1 MDELDVLVTQTQSV
15 LYNIFDWPTYKASNI
30 AVIGIANTMDLPER
44 LLPKIASRL
53 GSGRVTFN
61 PYNTSELI
69 KIIEAR
75 LRSTGDYSGDGKY
88 DAITQNAVQLA
99 SMKVAQISGD
109 ARRALELCRR
119 GIEIAEARI
128 ERERRIRR
136 IELCLSMRAKRY
148 IQGAK
153 RNVFGDV
160 HENVERT
167 FEARTDFPRSFTF
180 AHETTWL

>member
-1 MDELDVLVTQTQSV
+1 MSGKWLSKNGSRRQESDGRVLVLVVDELDVLVTQTQSV
-15 LYNIFDWPTYKASNI
+15 LYNIFDWPT
-30 AVIGIANTMDLPER
+30 LPKRAILLSLVLRIPWIYRRR

-109 ARRALELCRR
+109 AEGLWSYAGEASKSPKR
-119 GIEIAEARI
+119 GSSAKAAK
-128 ERERRIRR
+128 IRR
-136 IELCLSMRAKRY
+136 
-148 IQGAK
+148 
-153 RNVFGDV
+153 
-160 HENVERT
+160 
-167 FEARTDFPRSFTF
+167 
-180 AHETTWL
+180 

>member
-1 MDELDVLVTQTQSV
+1 
-15 LYNIFDWPTYKASNI
+15 
-30 AVIGIANTMDLPER
+30 MDLPER

-75 LRSTGDYSGDGKY
+75 LRSTGDYISDGKY

-109 ARRALELCRR
+109 ARRAQSCAGEALKSPRR
-119 GIEIAEARI
+119 G
-128 ERERRIRR
+128 
-136 IELCLSMRAKRY
+136 SRANA
-148 IQGAK
+148 IL
-153 RNVFGDV
+153 
-160 HENVERT
+160 EN
-167 FEARTDFPRSFTF
+167 
-180 AHETTWL
+180 